1 VSTSA
6 APSAARTAS
15 VLRVKISPLVFW
27 FTSRRACPRSFL
39 AWEERW
45 WRTGDNLVNGGS
57 RSRKPE
63 YARGAVSAVPTTS
76 PLQARRHRL
85 RGRLGDLVL
94 HGLTLAAAL
103 ACLVLVGAI
112 VWKIFELAG
121 PAFDQ
126 FGFGFVTGRTWDPV
140 KHVFG
145 ALPFIYGTAVTSLVA
160 VVLATP
166 LAIAIGL
173 YLSEL
178 APRGLRGIVG
188 SLVELLAAI
197 PSVVLGL
204 WGILVLGPF
213 LAHHVEPWLHSTLGF
228 IPLFGDP
235 QQTGQ
240 GLFTAAVILTIMI
253 VPIVASISREL
264 FLGVP
269 RELEEGALAL
279 GATRWEMVRGVIL
292 PATRSGVG
300 AAVIL
305 GLGRALGEA
314 IAVTQVIGGGTRISW
329 SLFPPADTLASKIAS
344 SYQGAGSG
352 LEISSLMYLAAILL
366 VLGLIANLAAQVI
379 VRRFDP
385 LRGARS

>member
-1 VSTSA
+1 
-6 APSAARTAS
+6 
-15 VLRVKISPLVFW
+15 
-27 FTSRRACPRSFL
+27 
-39 AWEERW
+39 
-45 WRTGDNLVNGGS
+45 
-57 RSRKPE
+57 
-63 YARGAVSAVPTTS
+63 
-76 PLQARRHRL
+76 LQARRHRL
-85 RGRLGDLVL
+85 RGRLGDLAL

-112 VWKIFELAG
+112 VWKIFALAG

-240 GLFTAAVILTIMI
+240 AC
-253 VPIVASISREL
+253 S
-264 FLGVP
+264 
-269 RELEEGALAL
+269 
-279 GATRWEMVRGVIL
+279 
-292 PATRSGVG
+292 
-300 AAVIL
+300 
-305 GLGRALGEA
+305 
-314 IAVTQVIGGGTRISW
+314 Q
-329 SLFPPADTLASKIAS
+329 PP
-344 SYQGAGSG
+344 
-352 LEISSLMYLAAILL
+352 
-366 VLGLIANLAAQVI
+366 
-379 VRRFDP
+379 
-385 LRGARS
+385 